1 MAKKKYEEKKPRNR
15 FKIGLFI
22 YLLILALLL
31 AGANFILWNFLE
43 GYQARQDAEALEAA
57 QLAEQ
62 KAHEKAVYQAP
73 QRAFEAFM
81 AGADAEY
88 WTGEWFTAHPDTLDV
103 REKVLAEFER
113 LFCGEGTVCYKQ
125 ADFNPAAPVY
135 VVKNGEQE
143 LATVSL
149 QGSELNW
156 SVKDV
161 RVELEGKESASI
173 EVIDGSSVY
182 CNGVKLD
189 PALAGESKTYF
200 DNAELQEALKNPVS
214 WTTYKVEGLL
224 FAPELTAEAP
234 ADKTLVTAEDGT
246 MHYVLSADAASPYQK
261 QSEEMVKTLLRYYM
275 LGNNNTNANMG
286 AVLALLPYDS
296 PAYKLVAQSYD
307 GVIWDS
313 SYPNATYEATA
324 GDVII
329 WADNCMSVDVQY
341 HAEGT
346 SNGVT
351 NLAEGVYRIYF
362 FDNGSGYGIY
372 SFARL

>member
-1 MAKKKYEEKKPRNR
+1 MAKKKYKEKKQRNR
-15 FKIGLFI
+15 FKLGLII
-22 YLLILALLL
+22 YLVILALLL
-31 AGANFILWNFLE
+31 GGANVVLWNFLGE
-43 GYQARQDAEALEAA
+43 YQVRQDAAALEAE

-62 KAHEKAVYQAP
+62 KAHEKAVYRAP
-73 QRAFEAFM
+73 QLCFEAFM
-81 AGADAEY
+81 DGADAEY

-113 LFCGEGTVCYKQ
+113 LFCGEDTVCYKQ
-125 ADFNPAAPVY
+125 ADFNAAAPVY

-149 QGSELNW
+149 EGSELNW

-161 RVELEGKESASI
+161 RIELEGKES
-173 EVIDGSSVY
+173 GSVQVVSGCNVY

-189 PALAGESKTYF
+189 ASHAGETTSYF
-200 DNAELQEALKNPVS
+200 DMPELQDQLKNPVTWS
-214 WTTYKVEGLL
+214 TYSVEGLL

-234 ADKTLVTAEDGT
+234 ADKTLSTAEDGR
-246 MHYVLSADAASPYQK
+246 MSYILSADAAAAYQR
-261 QSEEMVKTLLRYYM
+261 QSEEMVKTLLYYYM
-275 LGNNNTNANMG
+275 LGNNNTAGNMN
-286 AVLALLPYDS
+286 AVLALLVNGS

-313 SYPNATYEATA
+313 SYPNATYEASA
-324 GDVII
+324 GDLVI

-351 NLAEGVYRIYF
+351 NTADGVYRIYF
-362 FDNGSGYGIY
+362 LNNGDGYGIY
-372 SFARL
+372 AFSRL